1 MVKKGGRR
9 KKPPVGSIPTYIR
22 FTESMLKDIDN
33 AAKKWGYLNASEFV
47 REAVRL
53 FIRGTGGMILPGKDQ
68 EFIHDGKP
76 TYIRFTETQLD
87 LMDSA
92 VVARKFLNRSEFARD
107 AVEKLLSTTNPAT
120 NAR

>member
-1 MVKKGGRR
+1 MVKKGR
-9 KKPPVGSIPTYIR
+9 KDKPPVGSLPTYIR

-33 AAKKWGYLNASEFV
+33 AVKTGGYLNASEFI
-47 REAVRL
+47 REAVRVL
-53 FIRGTGGMILPGKDQ
+53 IRDTGGKISQNKNPELMPG
-68 EFIHDGKP
+68 GKP
-76 TYIRFTETQLD
+76 TYIRFTKTQLD